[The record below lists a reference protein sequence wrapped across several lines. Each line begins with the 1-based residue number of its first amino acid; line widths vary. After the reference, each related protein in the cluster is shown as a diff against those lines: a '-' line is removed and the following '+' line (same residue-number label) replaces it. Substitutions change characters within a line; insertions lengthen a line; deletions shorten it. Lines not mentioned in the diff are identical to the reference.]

1 MNKDNGKPY
10 SIGSSHW
17 TGLSKLIEEA
27 GEVSQVCG
35 KILGTGGTEE
45 HWDGSNLR
53 VRLEE
58 ELADLTAAIA
68 FVTSRNKLD
77 HEVIQKR
84 ASAKLA
90 LFGDWHEEGK

>member
-10 SIGSSHW
+10 SIGRNHW
-17 TGLSKLIEEA
+17 TGLSKLIEET

-35 KILGTGGTEE
+35 KILGTGGVED

-53 VRLEE
+53 TRLEE

-77 HEVIQKR
+77 YAGIQKR
-84 ASAKLA
+84 AMVKLA
-90 LFGDWHEEGK
+90 KFGEWHEEGQ

>member
-10 SIGSSHW
+10 SIGSNHW
-17 TGLSKLIEEA
+17 TGLSKLIEET

-35 KILGTGGTEE
+35 KILGTGGAED
-45 HWDGSNLR
+45 HWDGTNLR
-53 VRLEE
+53 TRLEE

-77 HEVIQKR
+77 YEAIQKR

-90 LFGDWHEEGK
+90 KFGEWHEEGQ